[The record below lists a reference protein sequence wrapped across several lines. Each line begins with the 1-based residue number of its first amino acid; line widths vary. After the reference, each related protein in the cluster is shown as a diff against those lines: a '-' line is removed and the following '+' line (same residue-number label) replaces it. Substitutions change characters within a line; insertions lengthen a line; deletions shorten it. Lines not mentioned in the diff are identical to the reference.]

1 MSEMSEET
9 GSPGSE
15 ETSSSAEVTE
25 QETTQEETSEN
36 EGGLH
41 PAWNEMLEAL
51 PSSLHSTVTPYLQ
64 QRDKSY
70 QDGINKVHS
79 QYEPYKPFVDN
90 QIPQDRINYALQVA
104 QAIEERPQEMVKAL
118 TEYLQSQGM
127 SASDAKEVAKE
138 TVGEPGQ
145 VESDVPEE
153 LLNHPKFQEM
163 ERQLQT
169 VAQYLVSQKQA
180 EEQQAQDAQLETE
193 LAGLRSE
200 HGDFDEE
207 YVLTWAINHP
217 DKSLSD
223 AVAAYKSKVNE
234 ILEQNRRA
242 PAPKVLPGG
251 GSTVSSEISKEDLKN
266 PKDRKAI
273 VQQMLQQAAQS

>member
-9 GSPGSE
+9 TSPGSE
-15 ETSSSAEVTE
+15 DTSSSAEVTE

-51 PSSLHSTVTPYLQ
+51 PSSLHSTVTPFLQ

-79 QYEPYKPFVDN
+79 QYEPFKPYLEN
-90 QIPQDRINYALQVA
+90 NIPQDRINYALQVA
-104 QAIEERPQEMVKAL
+104 QAIEERPEEMIKAL
-118 TEYLQSQGM
+118 QEFTGM
-127 SASDAKEVAKE
+127 SKKDATAVVNEA
-138 TVGEPGQ
+138 TSEPGQ

-163 ERQLQT
+163 EKQLQT
-169 VAQYLVSQKQA
+169 VAQYLVSQRQE
-180 EEQQAQDAQLETE
+180 EEQRAQDEQLETE
-193 LAGLRSE
+193 LAGLRTK
-200 HGDFDEE
+200 HGEFDEE

-217 DKSLSD
+217 DKSLDD

-234 ILEQNRRA
+234 ILEQNRRN

-251 GSTVSSEISKEDLKN
+251 GSNVSSEITRDDLKD
-266 PKDRKAI
+266 PKSRKGI
-273 VQQMLQQAAQS
+273 VQQMLEAAKS

>member
-1 MSEMSEET
+1 MSEMSEEQT
-9 GSPGSE
+9 SPGSE
-15 ETSSSAEVTE
+15 ETSSAADVTE
-25 QETTQEETSEN
+25 QVSQETTQEETSES
-36 EGGLH
+36 GLH

-51 PSSLHSTVTPYLQ
+51 PSSLHSTVTPFLQ

-79 QYEPYKPFVDN
+79 QYEPFKPYLEN
-90 QIPQDRINYALQVA
+90 NIPQDRINYALQVA
-104 QAIEERPQEMVKAL
+104 QAIEERPEEMIKAL
-118 TEYLQSQGM
+118 QEFTGM
-127 SASDAKEVAKE
+127 SKKDATAVVNEANS
-138 TVGEPGQ
+138 EPGQ

-163 ERQLQT
+163 EKQLQT
-169 VAQYLVSQKQA
+169 VAQYLVSQKQQ
-180 EEQQAQDAQLETE
+180 EEQAAQDAQLETE
-193 LAGLRSE
+193 LAGLRDK

-217 DKSLSD
+217 DKSLDD
-223 AVAAYKSKVNE
+223 AVGAYKSKVNE

-251 GSTVSSEISKEDLKN
+251 GSNVSSEITREELKD
-266 PKDRKAI
+266 PKSRKSV
-273 VQQMLQQAAQS
+273 VQQMLEAAKSS

>member
-1 MSEMSEET
+1 MSEET

-15 ETSSSAEVTE
+15 ENSPAAEVTE
-25 QETTQEETSEN
+25 QENVETPQEETSES
-36 EGGLH
+36 GLH
-41 PAWNEMLEAL
+41 PAWNEMLEVL

-90 QIPQDRINYALQVA
+90 AIPQDRINYALQVA
-104 QAIEERPQEMVKAL
+104 QAIEERPEEMIKAL
-118 TEYLQSQGM
+118 QEFTGM
-127 SASDAKEVAKE
+127 SKKDATAVVKEA
-138 TVGEPGQ
+138 TSEPGQ
-145 VESDVPEE
+145 VESEVPEE

-163 ERQLQT
+163 EKQLQT

-180 EEQQAQDAQLETE
+180 EEQAAQDEQLETE
-193 LAGLRSE
+193 LAGLRTK

-217 DKSLSD
+217 DKSLDD
-223 AVAAYKSKVNE
+223 AVGAYKSKVNE
-234 ILEQNRRA
+234 ILESNRRN

-251 GSTVSSEISKEDLKN
+251 GSNVSREINKEDLKD